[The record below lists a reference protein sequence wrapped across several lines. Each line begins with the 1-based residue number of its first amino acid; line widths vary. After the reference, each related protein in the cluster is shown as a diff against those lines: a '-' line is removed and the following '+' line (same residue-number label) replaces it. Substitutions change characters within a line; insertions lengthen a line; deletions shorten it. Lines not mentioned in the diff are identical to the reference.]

1 MRGSAERGLG
11 GEPSGRAAL
20 GGCARR
26 CSHSGKVTGR
36 PSATIS
42 GLGAKAGPQP
52 GPRRRGRG
60 PWPRRAGGSE
70 GGDAGP
76 ALPAAPALAAQ
87 ARKAPPTTRVT
98 CAPRTLPLPGL
109 GARGRAGRPQG
120 PQGGGSGGGL
130 GTGPAARTRLEP
142 ADAARGRAD
151 GLGRGLSLRAGPVA
165 EAGAGNGARG
175 PVLPAASRRLVYSWR
190 GSFNPKGGRAAGK
203 TRSWICEPPEREWG
217 GGGADGG
224 ADCGEDAKAAAF
236 LEGSSQRRPAQLC
249 FCCWFGEGVFF

>member
-1 MRGSAERGLG
+1 MAKSLG
-11 GEPSGRAAL
+11 GLAQRSPGSGPKRGPSRAR
-20 GGCARR
+20 GGA
-26 CSHSGKVTGR
+26 
-36 PSATIS
+36 
-42 GLGAKAGPQP
+42 GA
-52 GPRRRGRG
+52 GRG
-60 PWPRRAGGSE
+60 PGGLEGVREARPGQPSPPPRPSPPR
-70 GGDAGP
+70 P
-76 ALPAAPALAAQ
+76 AQ
-87 ARKAPPTTRVT
+87 APPTTRVT